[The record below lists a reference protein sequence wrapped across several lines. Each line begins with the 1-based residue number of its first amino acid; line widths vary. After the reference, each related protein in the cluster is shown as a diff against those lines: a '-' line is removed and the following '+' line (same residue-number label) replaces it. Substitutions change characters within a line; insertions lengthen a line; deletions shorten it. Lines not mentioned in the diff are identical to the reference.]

1 MEDITKDKIIANA
14 KIGVGILRIGSG
26 VATGCGVGLLGGFF
40 RHRQMMDVARRIA
53 VHSIKGGKA
62 MLDEG
67 LAERR
72 ALNDH
77 PTA

>member
-1 MEDITKDKIIANA
+1 MENFSKQQLVANV

-26 VATGCGVGLLGGFF
+26 VATACGVGVLGGVL
-40 RHRQMMDVARRIA
+40 RQHHMMEVARRIA
-53 VHSIKGGKA
+53 VISIKGGKA

-72 ALNDH
+72 A
-77 PTA
+77 AQ